1 MFAALNCF
9 CISAIFNLC
18 SSTVPNQCVGG
29 RSLNQASAA
38 ISHSAPLISWR
49 DGGIVLND
57 SNVWAKLTQCPPN
70 PRNITVNIQGK
81 DVKRQEDAMLARNE
95 RRRLYGKQL
104 LAYNQMFLSDMR
116 HKYLLQ
122 RSDIGFVAIEA
133 EAKRIA
139 ASNDDDLRDGQGEGR
154 ASHFRAKKRLH
165 PGAVAGRQR
174 HRRAGI
180 GDVAGLAWQ
189 ILLKKQRTFR
199 HHLPIVGVT
208 RAIKIN
214 SASKNGNLSFA
225 VFPVPIVSSLW

>member
-9 CISAIFNLC
+9 CISAIFNHC

-29 RSLNQASAA
+29 NNQ
-38 ISHSAPLISWR
+38 
-49 DGGIVLND
+49 
-57 SNVWAKLTQCPPN
+57 T
-70 PRNITVNIQGK
+70 
-81 DVKRQEDAMLARNE
+81 
-95 RRRLYGKQL
+95 
-104 LAYNQMFLSDMR
+104 FLSDMR
-116 HKYLLQ
+116 HKSLFQ
-122 RSDIGFVAIEA
+122 RSDIGFVAIEP

-139 ASNDDDLRDGQGEGR
+139 ASSDDDLRDGQGEGR

-165 PGAVAGRQR
+165 PGAVAGRR
-174 HRRAGI
+174 HRGAGM

-199 HHLPIVGVT
+199 HHLPIVGAT